1 MTTGN
6 TTLLGLAL
14 PVEGELDGTW
24 GTVYNDSATS
34 LVDTAVAGTTTLTTD
49 ADVTLTDTPLV
60 ANQARQAIIVWNP
73 SGSPAA
79 TTRTI
84 LAPARSKTYSIV
96 NRSTNTAQSIAFKG
110 VGPTTGVTVTNGEK
124 CLVVWNGDDFVKIA
138 STTGVTSFS
147 FGTLG
152 FSPST
157 STSGAVV
164 AAGVLNVANGGTGAS
179 DASGARSSLGL
190 VIGTD
195 VLAPTGSAAAL
206 TDFPTFNQ
214 NTTGTAAA
222 LSTTLALSGGGTG
235 ATSASDARD
244 NLGLTIGVN
253 VLAPT
258 GSAAALTSFPTLNQN
273 TTGTAAGLSAT
284 LDVASGGTGSTT
296 ASGARTNLGVVI
308 GTDVLAPNGSA
319 AALTGLPLTTGVTG
333 TLPVANGGT
342 GATSLAANNVVLGNG
357 TSALQVVAPGTS
369 GNVLTSDGTTWA
381 SSTPAASGVSTGQS
395 ICFALLFA

>member
-110 VGPTTGVTVTNGEK
+110 VGPTTGVTVANGEK

-222 LSTTLALSGGGTG
+222 LSTTLALSGGGTA

-369 GNVLTSDGTTWA
+369 GNVLTSNGTTWA